1 MVLKRRLIGVI
12 VLLLAATIGAGLL
25 TRVVFPPQKSPTTT
39 ANGEVLSL
47 PSPQITGGMPLT
59 EALARR
65 RSHREFADQPLT
77 RQQVSQLCWAAQGV
91 SDETRGLRTAPSA
104 GALYPLT
111 VFVIDEHGAYEY
123 EPERHALRTVAAGDL
138 RSELQAA
145 ALNQPAVGNAP
156 VCVVI
161 AMNVSRT
168 AAKYKDR
175 AERYCLLEAG
185 HVAQNVLLQATALG
199 LTGVPMGGFEPRRV
213 AKVLDLAANLEP
225 VYLIPLGHTGQT

>member
-1 MVLKRRLIGVI
+1 VI
-12 VLLLAATIGAGLL
+12 VLLLAATVGAGLVM
-25 TRVVFPPQKSPTTT
+25 RVVFPPQKGATT
-39 ANGEVLSL
+39 AASGEESSL
-47 PSPQITGGMPLT
+47 PSPKTSGGMSLT
-59 EALARR
+59 EALAQR
-65 RSHREFADQPLT
+65 RSQREFTDQPLT
-77 RQQVSQLCWAAQGV
+77 PQQVSQLCWAGQGV
-91 SDETRGLRTAPSA
+91 SDENRGLRTAPSA

-111 VFVIDEHGAYEY
+111 VFVIDEHGVYEY
-123 EPERHALRTVAAGDL
+123 EPERHALRTVAVGDV

-156 VCVVI
+156 VCVAI

-199 LTGVPMGGFEPRRV
+199 LTAVPIGAFEPQRV
-213 AKVLDLAANLEP
+213 AKLLDLSANHEP
-225 VYLIPLGHTGQT
+225 VYLIPLGHARRT